1 MRPPAT
7 PLTKIADIF
16 KMKYDTFVKIYPI
29 LICRLLKKNKKKKNK
44 NHSNLRYLLFL
55 NEINK
60 YMCLYIIFIPFSG
73 KQTTNSSRRT
83 KRINDCL
90 KIKIH
95 KNYTEGEATLVSVQ
109 EIYSTL
115 FC

>member
-1 MRPPAT
+1 M
-7 PLTKIADIF
+7 
-16 KMKYDTFVKIYPI
+16 YIYI
-29 LICRLLKKNKKKKNK
+29 YI
-44 NHSNLRYLLFL
+44 
-55 NEINK
+55 
-60 YMCLYIIFIPFSG
+60 YIIFIPFSG

>member
-29 LICRLLKKNKKKKNK
+29 LICRLLKENKKKKNK

-60 YMCLYIIFIPFSG
+60 YMYIYILYLFLSLE
-73 KQTTNSSRRT
+73 SRLQILR
-83 KRINDCL
+83 
-90 KIKIH
+90 
-95 KNYTEGEATLVSVQ
+95 GERNALT
-109 EIYSTL
+109 IA
-115 FC
+115 